1 MLLTKNKTARTKSN
15 SYIDFGDIV
24 TKSKLNNTHKP
35 VLLDEIIEGLKI
47 NPSGTYI
54 DATCG
59 EGGHSFEIIK
69 HLNKNGTLL
78 SLDTDSI
85 ILEKMKARISKQ
97 ELKILKSFHTN
108 YIYIKDILEKVSI
121 NSVDG
126 ILFDLGLSL
135 YQIKNSGRGFSFNAN
150 EPLDMRFDI
159 NNQIK
164 ADDIVNKSSLAKL
177 QYIIKTYGEEKH
189 SNIIAKYILINRPIQ
204 NSFHL
209 AEIIRNIKRNHPK
222 HIDPSTR
229 TFQAIRIAVNDEM
242 ENIKIGL
249 KEAIKSLKI
258 GARLAV
264 ITYHSLEDRI
274 VKQLFKRYSRECIC
288 PPSTPFCIC
297 NHRATIKIINKKVIR
312 PNNTEILSN
321 KSSRSAKL
329 RIIEALDNDEK
340 QFEREAT

>member
-1 MLLTKNKTARTKSN
+1 MLLTKKKTARTKSN

-177 QYIIKTYGEEKH
+177 QYIIKT
-189 SNIIAKYILINRPIQ
+189 
-204 NSFHL
+204 
-209 AEIIRNIKRNHPK
+209 
-222 HIDPSTR
+222 
-229 TFQAIRIAVNDEM
+229 
-242 ENIKIGL
+242 
-249 KEAIKSLKI
+249 
-258 GARLAV
+258 
-264 ITYHSLEDRI
+264 
-274 VKQLFKRYSRECIC
+274 
-288 PPSTPFCIC
+288 
-297 NHRATIKIINKKVIR
+297 
-312 PNNTEILSN
+312 
-321 KSSRSAKL
+321 
-329 RIIEALDNDEK
+329 
-340 QFEREAT
+340 